1 MANVVALVTL
11 IEEIV
16 NMLNNHTKLFTA
28 IATATLMTACASG
41 GGSAPASVTPIA
53 STPATTTTTPTDQRH
68 TFESWSK
75 TYTTNLPGYSTS
87 VTQTYD
93 MTDYTTAG
101 LPAPTDKYKIA
112 DYGFFRSTI
121 TGSHPAYEY
130 EDTTPIL
137 SFMQHGRVLRADLNG
152 DGWQD
157 FYMVNTVGN
166 NRYEMTPNAML
177 FAFLNDGDG
186 NFVLSNDLFPEGNPC
201 IKGEDCDNDT
211 ESQGGVVVADF
222 NGDGLDD
229 IYQGTTLV
237 LSDNGKFYDKGDTH
251 LPIAELFE
259 KCMPSQWASMCFL
272 HDADV
277 GDADG
282 DGDIDIFLPIS
293 SAHVDNFPM
302 PWAMLINDG
311 TGKFTANQ
319 NFPTQAANVFATAAT
334 IGDFDGDGHGDVAVG
349 WFRTDEA
356 KANGFSEN
364 HDNSAGTVFWNDGN
378 NDWRNRAWTELP
390 DNYYGA
396 NGNANDIKAF
406 DFNGDG
412 LLDIILAS
420 TKHDPYYDGRAV
432 QFFLNNGDETFSDVT
447 STVNP
452 DTKYV
457 NGLCPEQTGGSCYW
471 NGDGHLEILDFDGDG
486 DLDIVDTV
494 FGTYALINEDGTF
507 TIYDDFPTFD
517 DKTAYYPVEI
527 DNKYFYDFIA
537 STTEYSDT
545 ESIQTFYQ
553 VLDPPFVKMM
563 EEITNKPEAY
573 VEGIFE
579 SKMLF
584 SDLRQNQRS
593 TSLFATDMETYG
605 MAGVTFRTD
614 TFGFNAGK
622 LTGDNNGSFVGL
634 DYVSNNIHV
643 GINYANN
650 TMSMYNPTEYYGT
663 GSADVDYDTVSVFA
677 EQVTYLTDTWYM
689 SYGAELYH
697 TEVDSFTEQNST
709 HNVTVDA
716 FDMSDAKLFADIT
729 GKFNSALGTTFVS
742 LGYEVYRG
750 LGSSTVNFADVLE
763 YDVSS
768 KLDLGKVSVLHR
780 YNSFYARASMNTE
793 EYNTFEV
800 GFLIN
805 W

>member
-1 MANVVALVTL
+1 MTL
-11 IEEIV
+11 TSLRRLFVIVLAFASLSACKVIIELPAGGIV
-16 NMLNNHTKLFTA
+16 QSSSGNFDCRGKVSIEQFSFEPTTRSLHSGVSSLQPAHDDAFHCEFDVSDTSFDEVFTA
-28 IATATLMTACASG
+28 IPDAGYKFSHWRKRDRGFFGDSTKNGVRLFTSFYEGNDVLLQLLASNEIFYMEPVFKRIG
-41 GGSAPASVTPIA
+41 
-53 STPATTTTTPTDQRH
+53 DQRH

-75 TYTTNLPGYSTS
+75 THTTNLPGYSTS
-87 VTQTYD
+87 VTEKYD

-166 NRYEMTPNAML
+166 NRYELNPNAML

-457 NGLCPEQTGGSCYW
+457 NGLCPEKTGGFCFW

-507 TIYDDFPTFD
+507 TIYDDFPIFD
-517 DKTAYYPVEI
+517 DFTAYYPVEI

-537 STTEYSDT
+537 STMEYSDT

-553 VLDPPFVKMM
+553 VLDPPLVKMM
-563 EEITNKPEAY
+563 EEITNKPKAY

-593 TSLFATDMETYG
+593 TSLFATDMETLG
-605 MAGVTFRTD
+605 ERVERFS
-614 TFGFNAGK
+614 K
-622 LTGDNNGSFVGL
+622 
-634 DYVSNNIHV
+634 
-643 GINYANN
+643 
-650 TMSMYNPTEYYGT
+650 
-663 GSADVDYDTVSVFA
+663 
-677 EQVTYLTDTWYM
+677 
-689 SYGAELYH
+689 SYE
-697 TEVDSFTEQNST
+697 
-709 HNVTVDA
+709 
-716 FDMSDAKLFADIT
+716 DI
-729 GKFNSALGTTFVS
+729 
-742 LGYEVYRG
+742 
-750 LGSSTVNFADVLE
+750 D
-763 YDVSS
+763 
-768 KLDLGKVSVLHR
+768 
-780 YNSFYARASMNTE
+780 
-793 EYNTFEV
+793 
-800 GFLIN
+800 
-805 W
+805 